1 MLRLT
6 TRGGGRHA
14 LGAAS
19 RRALGRQ
26 GGLAGNGPS
35 RGGLDAQGWTL
46 AARAPG
52 ALLGGSRTLAALGSP
67 KARDLVE
74 LFQAAFSSGKV
85 PRGFGK
91 FFPDSDDG
99 QGNSNKGDAK
109 NSESGQSGTDAQAG
123 AEKKDAKTGAEGSAE
138 SNGAGPGAGS
148 ASSFNSKK
156 EHDSDNNRKRHGA
169 GGNGGPEDEGPNMGA
184 NQMLTGA
191 LALFLIYSLMSSNS
205 EQSIG
210 REINWQEFKTHLL
223 AAGEVERIV
232 VVNKQVAKVYVRGRS
247 AANDIIGIGGGNGS
261 SNNSGLSSSEAD
273 NSMNFRSVGS
283 SSKSGSSGQFV
294 PDEDKY
300 ANSNES
306 EGNARNGST
315 GGAAGYPNRLHN
327 LNNANSQYY
336 FTIGSIDSFERKLEM
351 AQRELGIRST
361 NFVPVQYVNE
371 TNWLSELSKL
381 APTFLI
387 IAAWLFMMRSMGGGG
402 VGGGGGMSNIF
413 KVGKSPAQMLGKD
426 KNVGVTFKDVAGCDE
441 AKVEIM
447 EFVEFLKD
455 PKRFTKLGAKI
466 PKGALLAGPPGTG
479 KTLLAKATAGEAS
492 VPFFSISGSDFIE
505 MFVGV
510 GPSRVRD
517 LFGQARKNAPCI
529 VFIDEIDAVAR
540 ARGKGGFSGGN
551 DERENT
557 LNQLLVEMDGFT
569 SKEGVVV
576 LAGTN
581 RVDILDPAILRP
593 GRFDRTINVDLP
605 DIEGRKS
612 IFKIHLGKVNVAGD
626 IDEVAQRLA
635 ALTPGFSGAQI
646 ANIANEAAILAAR
659 KNKDAVDMECFEGAV
674 DRVIGG
680 LEKRNSV
687 MTREELRTVAYH
699 EAGHALVGWF
709 LKDCDPLLKVT
720 IIPRA
725 SGALGF
731 AQYLPRELALHSQDQ
746 LLDRMAMA
754 LGGRVAEEIT
764 FGERSITTGA
774 ADDLNKVTQ
783 IATNMVTRFG
793 MSQRIGTISYPED
806 ENQMVPQKKYSEA
819 TAKIIDEEVNKLVT
833 EAYAR
838 TKDLLISKKTQLGQ
852 VAEYLLEKETINQ
865 HDIERLIGPRPF
877 EPTSTYRDFL
887 KEVRGP
893 GASKTSE
900 DGDTGS
906 DNEEGKE
913 THGSGPTPAP
923 AL

>member
-1 MLRLT
+1 MLRLS
-6 TRGGGRHA
+6 RR
-14 LGAAS
+14 GAAAMGSSYRDSS
-19 RRALGRQ
+19 RHILRADPAR
-26 GGLAGNGPS
+26 A
-35 RGGLDAQGWTL
+35 L
-46 AARAPG
+46 AARVGGADDGWTRASPPG
-52 ALLGGSRTLAALGSP
+52 SLLGGSRSLAAAGSRAIDLGEIFGNGAP
-67 KARDLVE
+67 WD
-74 LFQAAFSSGKV
+74 FFSNSNKV

-91 FFPDSDDG
+91 FFPDGPKNDKREDESSNDG
-99 QGNSNKGDAK
+99 SSDAK
-109 NSESGQSGTDAQAG
+109 SSD
-123 AEKKDAKTGAEGSAE
+123 EKPSSAAP
-138 SNGAGPGAGS
+138 SSS
-148 ASSFNSKK
+148 ASSSSEDSKSSDAK
-156 EHDSDNNRKRHGA
+156 KSDSGSGNA
-169 GGNGGPEDEGPNMGA
+169 GGSGGSGGSGNNNKRRQAGGSGGPEEEGPNMGA

-191 LALFLIYSLMSSNS
+191 LALFLLYSLMSSSS

-232 VVNKQVAKVYVRGRS
+232 IVNKQIAKVYVRGRS
-247 AANDIIGIGGGNGS
+247 AVNNILGEEAGAGGRDGNQQFDHGPGVS
-261 SNNSGLSSSEAD
+261 A
-273 NSMNFRSVGS
+273 
-283 SSKSGSSGQFV
+283 QFV
-294 PDEDKY
+294 ADEDKY
-300 ANSNES
+300 ATSGVAGSSATDN
-306 EGNARNGST
+306 GADHRNA
-315 GGAAGYPNRLHN
+315 GAASPGGYPNRLHN
-327 LNNANSQYY
+327 LNAGNSQYY
-336 FTIGSIDSFERKLEM
+336 FTIGSIDSFERKLEL
-351 AQRELGIRST
+351 AQRELGIRSS

-371 TNWLSELSKL
+371 TNWLAELSKL

-387 IAAWLFMMRSMGGGG
+387 IAAWVFMMRSMGGGA
-402 VGGGGGMSNIF
+402 GGGGGMSNIF

-605 DIEGRKS
+605 DIEGRKA
-612 IFKIHLGKVNVAGD
+612 IFKIHLAKINVGGD
-626 IDEVAQRLA
+626 IDSVAQRLA

-659 KNKDAVDMECFEGAV
+659 KGKDAVDMECFEGAV

-687 MTREELRTVAYH
+687 MTREELKTVAYH

-754 LGGRVAEEIT
+754 LGGRAAEEIT
-764 FGERSITTGA
+764 FGPRSITTGA

-783 IATNMVTRFG
+783 IATSMVTRFG
-793 MSQRIGTISYPED
+793 MSPRIGTLSYPED

-819 TAKIIDEEVNKLVT
+819 TARIIDEEVNKLVT

-838 TKDLLISKKTQLGQ
+838 TKDLLLSKKDELGK
-852 VAEYLLEKETINQ
+852 VAEFLLEKETINQ

-877 EPTSTYRDFL
+877 EPSASYKDFL
-887 KEVRGP
+887 KEVREP
-893 GASKTSE
+893 DQNKNDDSSNQE
-900 DGDTGS
+900 DS
-906 DNEEGKE
+906 KE
-913 THGSGPTPAP
+913 TQGSGPTPAP